1 MANVDRPAGA
11 RPVRYL
17 GGAPYNG
24 AATAYNVDSSNGTA
38 IFVGDFMI
46 READGNVAPYT
57 GTGGGSLLGVCIAAG
72 TNAQTYSTPDTP
84 SQRYLAASTAGT
96 VLIADDP
103 HVVFEIQEDNVD
115 GTALAATDAGTN
127 CDVLATAG
135 STTTGQSAHEIDRST
150 VNTTTAQ
157 LRLIRLVPRED
168 NAYGDFAK
176 WEVIIN
182 EQLYRSTTGT

>member
-24 AATAYNVDSSNGTA
+24 AATPYSVDSSNATA

-57 GTGGGSLLGVCIAAG
+57 GTGGGNLIGVCVAAG
-72 TNAQTYSTPDTP
+72 TDAQTYATPDTL
-84 SQRYLAASTAGT
+84 SRRYLAAATAGT

-103 HVVFEIQEDNVD
+103 DIVFEIQEDD
-115 GTALAATDAGTN
+115 AGTALAATDAGAN
-127 CDVLATAG
+127 ADVLATAG

-150 VNTTTAQ
+150 INTTAAQ

-168 NAYGDFAK
+168 NAIGDFAK
-176 WEVIIN
+176 WEVMIN
-182 EQLYRSTTGT
+182 EHSYRSTTGT

>member
-1 MANVDRPAGA
+1 MPNVNRPTGA
-11 RPVRYL
+11 RPVRFL

-24 AATAYNVDSSNGTA
+24 AATPYNVDSSNATA
-38 IFVGDFMI
+38 IFVGDYMI

-57 GTGGGSLLGVCIAAG
+57 GTGGGNLIGVCVAAG

-84 SQRYLAASTAGT
+84 SRRYLAALTAGT

-103 HVVFEIQEDNVD
+103 DIVFECQEDIG
-115 GTALAATDAGTN
+115 GTALAATDAGAN
-127 CDVLATAG
+127 CDVVAGAG

-150 VNTTTAQ
+150 VGTATAQ

-168 NAYGDFAK
+168 NAIGDYAK
-176 WEVIIN
+176 WEVMIN
-182 EQLYRSTTGT
+182 EHSYRSTTGT

>member
-1 MANVDRPAGA
+1 MANVNRARGA

-24 AATAYNVDSSNGTA
+24 AATPYSVDSSNGTA
-38 IFVGDFMI
+38 VFVGDFMI

-57 GTGGGSLLGVCIAAG
+57 GTGGGNLIGVCVSVG
-72 TNAQTYSTPDTP
+72 TDATTYASPADLTK
-84 SQRYLAASTAGT
+84 RYLPASTAGT
-96 VLIADDP
+96 VLIADQPDL
-103 HVVFEIQEDNVD
+103 VFECQEDTG

-135 STTTGQSAHEIDRST
+135 SATTGQSAHEIDRST
-150 VNTTTAQ
+150 TATTAAQ

-168 NAYGDFAK
+168 NAYGDYAK
-176 WEVIIN
+176 WEVTIN
-182 EQLYRSTTGT
+182 EHSYRSTTGT